1 MGLVQPEVRGDAY
14 NAHFLRCKAAIT
26 LEQSVTK
33 QTSYIRGIAVKIR
46 KFGRPGS
53 GQLGRDVICE
63 GCSVCAMLYRVA
75 IDALQT
81 RIISRCNETY
91 HLTTRPRRSVH
102 RFNDFISR
110 RREVP
115 ESFQVRHFV
124 TTTNSGSF
132 FSPEEA
138 RQPRKKLWQLALV
151 AALQRHFQKL
161 RNNRPSRS
169 HAQPTGDGKAN
180 SYIAHT

>member
-26 LEQSVTK
+26 LEQSGTK
-33 QTSYIRGIAVKIR
+33 QTTNIAVKIR

-63 GCSVCAMLYRVA
+63 GCSVCAILYRVA
-75 IDALQT
+75 IDALQM

-91 HLTTRPRRSVH
+91 HLTTRQRRSVH

-115 ESFQVRHFV
+115 DLRYDVLSLPQTREVS
-124 TTTNSGSF
+124 SL
-132 FSPEEA
+132 
-138 RQPRKKLWQLALV
+138 RKKRDDLERSYGNLHWYQPCSATSRNGGTTDLRGRMLNPPETG
-151 AALQRHFQKL
+151 KL
-161 RNNRPSRS
+161 IRTS
-169 HAQPTGDGKAN
+169 HTLEG
-180 SYIAHT
+180 S